1 MTIATT
7 GRLRV
12 LLIGIAAIGLAMLG
26 LAGPAG
32 AASPSLP
39 DPTKTGS
46 INIHKFATPDSPTS
60 LPHNGTAVNTTGLTP
75 VAGVVFSIQQVTG
88 IDLTTNQGWQNAN
101 TLSGTFNPSNASAS
115 ITGAGYG
122 LSAAAGSP
130 VTTAADGSASLS
142 SLPLG
147 LYLVTETSW
156 PAGATPSAP
165 FLVSVPLTDP
175 TNENAWL
182 YNVNVYPKN
191 AVTNVTK
198 TVTDQSAV
206 KLGDTVTWTVNAD
219 IPNVATID
227 GYKITDKLDTK
238 LTYVSATPTL
248 ADGTTLA
255 PADYTVTAPSAA
267 NNNTLTVDF
276 TASGLA
282 ILAAHNTSQV
292 VLKVNTTVNAVGD
305 IVNTA
310 LLYPNKSS
318 YAVTPGQPGGPVVSP
333 PVDTKWGSITVLK
346 TNGSGTAL
354 PGAVFSVYASQADA
368 EAGTNPIS
376 LSGATTFTAGSDGTL
391 TISGLRYSDFANGAT
406 VAPGA
411 TGYQSYWLEE
421 VKAPSGYELLA
432 DPIKFDVTAATSAV
446 GVDLT
451 VKNMPANA
459 GFALPF
465 TGGPGGLFIYLGGGL
480 LLLGA
485 LVIGATRKRATA

>member
-26 LAGPAG
+26 LTGPAG

-60 LPHNGTAVNTTGLTP
+60 LPHNGTAVDTTGLTP

-122 LSAAAGSP
+122 LSTAGGSP

-142 SLPLG
+142 GLPLG

-206 KLGDTVTWTVNAD
+206 KLGDAVTWTVNAD
-219 IPNVATID
+219 IPNVSSID
-227 GYKITDKLDTK
+227 GYKVTDKLDTK
-238 LTYVSATPTL
+238 LTYVNATATL
-248 ADGTTLA
+248 ADGTTLVKGT
-255 PADYTVTAPSAA
+255 DYTATLDSAT
-267 NNNTLTVDF
+267 NTVTVDF
-276 TASGLA
+276 TASGRA

-292 VLKVNTTVNAVGD
+292 VVKVDTTVNAVGV
-305 IVNTA
+305 ISNTA
-310 LLYPNKSS
+310 LLYPNQGSFS
-318 YAVTPGQPGGPVVSP
+318 VTPGQPGGPVVSP
-333 PVDTKWGSITVLK
+333 PAVTKWGSITVLK

-406 VAPGA
+406 VAPGT

-432 DPIKFDVTAATSAV
+432 DPIKFDVTAATSTV